1 MKLYFSPGACS
12 LVPHIVLRETGT
24 PHTLERVDLASHR
37 TADGADFYALSP
49 KGQVPLLRLDD
60 GTLLS
65 EGPVIVQYIADQ
77 AGATTLVPA
86 AGSLAR
92 YRVMEWQNHLT
103 SEVHKGYA
111 PLFNPAFDEAAKALC
126 RQLLRKKYEWLDHQ
140 LSDTAF
146 LTGEAFSAADAYLF
160 TVTNWAP
167 HVGLDLGGLQ
177 HLQRFMA
184 RVAERPAVREAMRA
198 EGLIA

>member
-12 LVPHIVLRETGT
+12 LAPHIVLRETGT
-24 PHTLERVDLASHR
+24 PHTLERVDLARHR
-37 TADGADFYALSP
+37 TADGADFRALSP
-49 KGQVPLLRLDD
+49 KGQVPLLQLDD

-77 AGATTLVPA
+77 AGATTLMPA

-111 PLFNPAFDEAAKALC
+111 PLFNPAFDEPARTLC
-126 RQLLRKKYEWLDHQ
+126 RQLLRRKYEWLDHR
-140 LSDTAF
+140 LSDATF

-160 TVTNWAP
+160 TVTNWAR
-167 HVGLDLGGLQ
+167 HVDLDLGDLK

-184 RVAERPAVREAMRA
+184 NVAQRPAVRAAMRA